1 MNLKKLLNLQKIFM
15 LKKLNKY
22 KFLILT
28 IFLIIPT
35 FWNMVPKGIY
45 SMQDFHLFRLF
56 EFDKCIKSF
65 QIPCRWA
72 PDAGLGFGEPLFNFY
87 GQFSYVFGEMFHL
100 AGGSFINSIKFSF
113 ILSLVGS
120 AIAMY
125 FLAKSLW
132 KNEYSSVLS
141 SLLYLYAPYRAVDVW
156 VRGALPESFSF
167 ILFPLI
173 ILAVEKKNLF
183 FFSLLTFI
191 LVITHNLS
199 FVMFLPLLLIW
210 IIYRKWF
217 KGFIGFVIAGLLSAF
232 YTLPVIFESKFVNLG
247 STTTGYFDFR
257 AHFITLKQIFLD
269 LSWGYGGSTWGS
281 GDGLNLSVGLAQW
294 IIPVVTLILLFLA
307 KKIKGNKE
315 FLLLLVFGFIYLLL
329 THNKTAFMWE
339 ALTFMKYIQFPWRF
353 LGIAVFCFALASG
366 VLFNV
371 IKNKFFI
378 GLVFILLTVYSL
390 SFTVNYFRPD
400 IWYPVSDNYFLEG
413 SEWDRQ
419 RTASIGDFWP
429 NFGHKIPD
437 TPSDGTY
444 INYFPGWVGADP
456 KDGLIPSGNVEFK
469 DTPIRKLGNIVSLIS
484 LLGIIIWRK
493 KLT

>member
-1 MNLKKLLNLQKIFM
+1 MWNKLKIIIL
-15 LKKLNKY
+15 
-22 KFLILT
+22 LILIST
-28 IFLIIPT
+28 PT
-35 FWNMVPKGIY
+35 FWGMLKSGIY
-45 SMQDFHLFRLF
+45 SMQDFHLFRLY
-56 EFDKCIKSF
+56 EFDQCV
-65 QIPCRWA
+65 QRMEIPCRWA
-72 PDAGLGFGEPLFNFY
+72 QDAGLGYGEPLFNFY
-87 GQFSYVFGEMFHL
+87 GQFSYAVGEIFHL
-100 AGGSFINSIKFSF
+100 AGGSLINSIKFSF
-113 ILSLVGS
+113 ILSLIGS

-132 KNEYSSVLS
+132 KNEYSAVLS

-183 FFSLLTFI
+183 YFSLLTFI

-199 FVMFLPLLLIW
+199 FVMFLPLLLLW
-210 IIYRKWF
+210 IVYRKWF
-217 KGFIGFVIAGLLSAF
+217 KGFIGLVIAGLLSAF

-247 STTTGYFDFR
+247 STTVGYFDFR

-281 GDGLNLSVGLAQW
+281 GDGLNLSVGLVQW
-294 IIPVVTLILLFLA
+294 IIPVVTLILLLLA
-307 KKIKGNKE
+307 KKIKRSKE
-315 FLLLLVFGFIYLLL
+315 FLLLLASSFVYLLL
-329 THNKTAFMWE
+329 THNKTAFLWE
-339 ALTFMKYIQFPWRF
+339 ALPFTAYLQFPWRF
-353 LGIAVFCFALASG
+353 LGLAVFSFSLASG
-366 VLFNV
+366 VLLNIF
-371 IKNKFFI
+371 KNKFFVAV
-378 GLVFILLTVYSL
+378 VFILFIIYSTL
-390 SFTVNYFRPD
+390 FTVHHFRPD
-400 IWYPVSDNYFLEG
+400 IWYKVNDSYFLEG

-429 NFGHKIPD
+429 RFGHQIPD

-456 KDGLIPSGNVEFK
+456 KDGLIPSDNVKFK
-469 DTPIRKLGNIVSLIS
+469 DTPIRKVGNIVSLVS